1 MTTTTRS
8 PRALLKHRSRDIT
21 EGPERAPARAMLM
34 AMGLTSADLD
44 KPFVAV
50 ANLASDVTPCN
61 VHLDRIAAAVKE
73 GIRQGDGTPFQF
85 GTITVSD
92 GISMGTEGMK
102 ASLVSREVIADSIE
116 TVAFGERM
124 DGLVTV
130 AGCDKNMPGCMMA
143 IARLNIPSVFV
154 YGGSILPGRFQ
165 GRDVSIQD
173 VFEGVGAYAAGRMTR
188 EELTELECNACPG
201 EGACAGMF
209 TANTMSTAIEV
220 MGLSLPGDAA
230 LTAVDP
236 NKNDEARRAG
246 AAVMAMLAEG
256 VRPRDILTRQAFEN
270 AITVVVAMGGSTN
283 AVLHL
288 MAIAREAEV
297 DLTLEDFDRISR
309 STPYIADMKPGGR
322 YVMADLSRY
331 GGVALIG
338 KRLLDAGL
346 LHGDAM
352 SVNGK
357 TLAENINGASIVD
370 DQPVIYRTDQPRSPT
385 GGLAIL
391 RGNLAP
397 DGAVIKVAGHQEKV
411 YQGPARVFDQEEPAF
426 QAIQRGKIKA
436 GDIVVIR
443 YEGPKG
449 GPGMRE
455 NAGGYGRPHR
465 AGAGRFGGAGH
476 GRAVFGRLARA
487 DGGPCGAGGHD
498 GRPHRA
504 AAGGRHHHAGH
515 PQPPAGRPH
524 QRGGADRPA
533 GRLAADGA
541 EVHRRRAGEVRQ
553 AGILGGGRGGNA
565 VIYLC
570 RRPGAGCC
578 SPGTGI
584 NTKRR
589 RSGGRRHIGEH
600 NDTSGLYRQHIG
612 AGRERHCFN
621 TIEMRAGLADCV
633 KSRSG

>member
-1 MTTTTRS
+1 MATISRS

-21 EGPERAPARAMLM
+21 EGPDRAPARAMLM
-34 AMGLTSADLD
+34 AMGLTPDDLE

-61 VHLDRIAAAVKE
+61 VHLDRFATAVKD
-73 GIRQGDGTPFQF
+73 GIRAGDGTPFQF

-143 IARLNIPSVFV
+143 IARLNIPAVFV
-154 YGGSILPGRFQ
+154 YGGSILPGQ
-165 GRDVSIQD
+165 YNGQDVSIQD
-173 VFEGVGAYAAGRMTR
+173 VFEAVGAYAAGRMTR
-188 EELTELECNACPG
+188 EELTELECQACPG
-201 EGACAGMF
+201 EGSCAGLF

-220 MGLSLPGDAA
+220 MGMSLPGDAS

-236 NKNDEARRAG
+236 RKVGEAKLAG
-246 AAVMAMLAEG
+246 ETVMRLLEEG
-256 VRPRDILTRQAFEN
+256 IRPRDILTREAFEN

-283 AVLHL
+283 SVLHL
-288 MAIAREAEV
+288 MAIAREAQVE
-297 DLTLEDFDRISR
+297 LTLEDFDRISR
-309 STPYIADMKPGGR
+309 NTPYIADMKPGGR

-352 SVNGK
+352 TVNGK
-357 TLAENINGASIVD
+357 TLAENINATAITE
-370 DQPVIYRTDQPRSPT
+370 DQPVIYHVDQPRSPT

-397 DGAVIKVAGHQEKV
+397 DGAVIKVAGHQERV
-411 YQGPARVFDQEEPAF
+411 YEGPARVFEQEEPAF
-426 QAIQRGKIKA
+426 QAIQRGEIKP

-455 NAGGYGRPHR
+455 MLAVT
-465 AGAGRFGGAGH
+465 GALIGQGLGDSVALVTDGRFSGASHGPMVGH
-476 GRAVFGRLARA
+476 VAPEAMV
-487 DGGPCGAGGHD
+487 GGPIGLVNEGD
-498 GRPHRA
+498 IIKLDIPGRRIDARISEAEFADRRA
-504 AAGGRHHHAGH
+504 AWLPIEPKYTTGVLAKYAKLVSS
-515 PQPPAGRPH
+515 ASE
-524 QRGGADRPA
+524 GA
-533 GRLAADGA
+533 
-541 EVHRRRAGEVRQ
+541 V
-553 AGILGGGRGGNA
+553 
-565 VIYLC
+565 
-570 RRPGAGCC
+570 
-578 SPGTGI
+578 TG
-584 NTKRR
+584 
-589 RSGGRRHIGEH
+589 
-600 NDTSGLYRQHIG
+600 
-612 AGRERHCFN
+612 
-621 TIEMRAGLADCV
+621 
-633 KSRSG
+633 

>member
-8 PRALLKHRSRDIT
+8 PRALLKHRSSDIT
-21 EGPERAPARAMLM
+21 DGPERAPARSYLR
-34 AMGLTSADLD
+34 AMGLTDDDLA

-61 VHLDRIAAAVKE
+61 VHLDKWAAAVKE
-73 GIRQGDGTPFQF
+73 GIRDGGGTPFQF

-116 TVAFGERM
+116 TVVFGQRM

-130 AGCDKNMPGCMMA
+130 GGCDKNMPGCMMA

-154 YGGSILPGRFQ
+154 YGGSILPGQ
-165 GRDVSIQD
+165 YNGNDINIQD
-173 VFEGVGAYAAGRMTR
+173 VFEAVGAWAAGHITG
-188 EELTELECNACPG
+188 EELTELECAACPG
-201 EGACAGMF
+201 EGSCGGLF
-209 TANTMSTAIEV
+209 TANTMSTAIEI
-220 MGLSLPGDAA
+220 MGLSLPGDSS

-236 NKNDEARRAG
+236 RKGEESRRAG
-246 AAVMAMLAEG
+246 AAVMRMLDEG
-256 VRPRDILTRQAFEN
+256 IRPLDILTRQAFEN
-270 AITVVVAMGGSTN
+270 GITLVAAMGGSTN

-309 STPYIADMKPGGR
+309 NTPYITDMKPGGR

-357 TLAENINGASIVD
+357 TLAENLRETTTVD
-370 DQPVIYRTDQPRSPT
+370 DQPVVYNLDAPRSPT

-397 DGAVIKVAGHQEKV
+397 DGAVIKVAGHQEKL
-411 YQGPARVFDQEEPAF
+411 YEGPARVFDQEEAAF
-426 QAIQRGKIKA
+426 QAIQRREVKP

-455 NAGGYGRPHR
+455 MLAVTSALIGQGLGDTV
-465 AGAGRFGGAGH
+465 ALITDGRFSGASHGPMVGH
-476 GRAVFGRLARA
+476 VAPEAM
-487 DGGPCGAGGHD
+487 DGGPIGMLREGD
-498 GRPHRA
+498 IITLDIPGRRLDARITEEEMTDRRA
-504 AAGGRHHHAGH
+504 AW
-515 PQPPAGRPH
+515 QPIEPKYTTGVLAKYAKLVSSASE
-524 QRGGADRPA
+524 GAVTR
-533 GRLAADGA
+533 
-541 EVHRRRAGEVRQ
+541 
-553 AGILGGGRGGNA
+553 
-565 VIYLC
+565 
-570 RRPGAGCC
+570 
-578 SPGTGI
+578 
-584 NTKRR
+584 
-589 RSGGRRHIGEH
+589 
-600 NDTSGLYRQHIG
+600 
-612 AGRERHCFN
+612 
-621 TIEMRAGLADCV
+621 
-633 KSRSG
+633 